1 MRSREGE
8 AYLLGILA
16 QRDEADAVRRSYLL
30 SSLKHAVYY
39 VCTPAFDIH
48 PVLLIYFSVG
58 LCLFRHVLSH
68 RNTIESIEIS
78 RNTTSRTGPIVNVP
92 SLNKPITILINCV
105 VVIAPFIA
113 GQS

>member
-1 MRSREGE
+1 MQIELSPT
-8 AYLLGILA
+8 
-16 QRDEADAVRRSYLL
+16 YLL

-58 LCLFRHVLSH
+58 PCFFRLVLSH
-68 RNTIESIEIS
+68 RNTIESVEIS

-92 SLNKPITILINCV
+92 SLNKPRTGPIFNVPSLNKPITILINYV

>member
-1 MRSREGE
+1 M
-8 AYLLGILA
+8 LGILA

-39 VCTPAFDIH
+39 ACTSAFDIH
-48 PVLLIYFSVG
+48 HVLLIYFSAG
-58 LCLFRHVLSH
+58 LCLFWFVLSH
-68 RNTIESIEIS
+68 RNIIESVEIS

-105 VVIAPFIA
+105 VIIAPFIA